1 MQSDMKISSRRRPQS
16 PWVSGA
22 RKSSFWC
29 TLIWLVLASEPA
41 QLFAA
46 QAHTT
51 MMVSA
56 NVLPVAR
63 LQMVTAVAQLR
74 VSAADVALGY
84 VDAPRPLLLRID
96 SNSRTGFALD
106 VSALSLW
113 CTAVTLQG
121 FDSEVVLDGAGGTV
135 VQRWLDSKSRSL
147 ALRARFE
154 LAATVRPG
162 MYAWPLRLS
171 ARPL

>member
-1 MQSDMKISSRRRPQS
+1 MKVSSRRRPQS
-16 PWVSGA
+16 VRVPVSGKA
-22 RKSSFWC
+22 PFWGAL
-29 TLIWLVLASEPA
+29 TWLVLAVGPA
-41 QLFAA
+41 SLFAA

-56 NVLPVAR
+56 YVLPVAR
-63 LQMVTAVAQLR
+63 IQMATVEPPLQ

-96 SNSRTGFALD
+96 SNSRAGFALD
-106 VSALSLW
+106 VSALSPW
-113 CTAVTLQG
+113 CTAVALHG
-121 FDSEVVLDGAGGTV
+121 LDSEVVLDEAGGTV

-147 ALRARFE
+147 ALRARFK
-154 LAATVRPG
+154 LAATVQPG
-162 MYAWPLRLS
+162 LYAWPLRLS